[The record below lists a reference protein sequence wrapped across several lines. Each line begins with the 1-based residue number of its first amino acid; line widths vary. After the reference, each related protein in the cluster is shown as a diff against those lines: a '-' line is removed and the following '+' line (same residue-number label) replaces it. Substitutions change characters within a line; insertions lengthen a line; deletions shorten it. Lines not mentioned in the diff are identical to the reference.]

1 MKETTIITSEG
12 EAEVYETVDAFFDAH
27 NMSAWR
33 AKELKLFTDAGFD
46 VLDSSKMMAQ
56 LSEDKTSVIVTVEF
70 ADQAE
75 KDAII
80 ANMTE
85 SDPEHDGILTTLS
98 NEHLF

>member
-1 MKETTIITSEG
+1 
-12 EAEVYETVDAFFDAH
+12 
-27 NMSAWR
+27 
-33 AKELKLFTDAGFD
+33 
-46 VLDSSKMMAQ
+46 MMAQ

-85 SDPEHDGILTTLS
+85 SDPEHDGIMTTLS